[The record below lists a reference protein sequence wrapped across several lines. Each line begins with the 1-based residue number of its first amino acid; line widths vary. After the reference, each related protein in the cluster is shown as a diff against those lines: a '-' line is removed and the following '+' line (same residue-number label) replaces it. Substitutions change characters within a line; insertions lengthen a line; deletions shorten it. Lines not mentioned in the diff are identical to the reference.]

1 MAKEITLNLQGG
13 GTVTLDTDTIRVV
26 SAIPKGSSITTVL
39 PNGDQPNTT
48 HDGTIREAPAM
59 RGLYAATLVLPL
71 PHRGGCWSEGRYYAA
86 RCIWC

>member
-39 PNGDQPNTT
+39 PNGVPNGELGHTYKVYEVISR
-48 HDGTIREAPAM
+48 IRHMMAQ
-59 RGLYAATLVLPL
+59 
-71 PHRGGCWSEGRYYAA
+71 
-86 RCIWC
+86 